1 MKKTT
6 KVSVMA
12 FKVMGIGEGFAIM
25 ESEFST
31 FKVYFEHD
39 QVLKGTSKKVY
50 VNITGAMI
58 MIESNIDMHIKQS
71 ELTGFM
77 IESFCDA
84 LIKELTA

>member
-1 MKKTT
+1 
-6 KVSVMA
+6 MA
-12 FKVMGIGEGFAIM
+12 FKVMSISDNFAII
-25 ESEFST
+25 ESDFST

-50 VNITGAMI
+50 VNITGAML

-84 LIKELTA
+84 LIQELTA

>member
-1 MKKTT
+1 
-6 KVSVMA
+6 MA
-12 FKVMGIGEGFAIM
+12 FKVMSIGDGFAII

-39 QVLKGTSKKVY
+39 VVLKGTSKKVH
-50 VNITGAMI
+50 VNITGVI
-58 MIESNIDMHIKQS
+58 LMIESELDGMHIKQS
-71 ELTGFM
+71 DLTGYM

>member
-1 MKKTT
+1 
-6 KVSVMA
+6 MA

-50 VNITGAMI
+50 VNITGAML

-84 LIKELTA
+84 LIQELTA

>member
-1 MKKTT
+1 
-6 KVSVMA
+6 MA
-12 FKVMGIGEGFAIM
+12 FKVMSICDGFAII

-39 QVLKGTSKKVY
+39 QVLKGTSKKIY
-50 VNITGAMI
+50 VNITGVMLV
-58 MIESNIDMHIKQS
+58 IESGVDMHIKQS
-71 ELTGFM
+71 DLTGFM

>member
-1 MKKTT
+1 
-6 KVSVMA
+6 MA
-12 FKVMGIGEGFAIM
+12 FKVMSLDEGFAIIK
-25 ESEFST
+25 SEFST

-39 QVLKGTSKKVY
+39 QVLKKGTSKKEY
-50 VNITGAMI
+50 VNITGVML

-71 ELTGFM
+71 DLTGFM

>member
-1 MKKTT
+1 
-6 KVSVMA
+6 MA

-50 VNITGAMI
+50 VNITGAML
-58 MIESNIDMHIKQS
+58 MVESNIDMHIKQR

>member
-1 MKKTT
+1 
-6 KVSVMA
+6 MA
-12 FKVMGIGEGFAIM
+12 FKVMGIGDGFAII

-50 VNITGAMI
+50 VNITGVML
-58 MIESNIDMHIKQS
+58 MIEANIDMRIKQS
-71 ELTGFM
+71 DLTGY
-77 IESFCDA
+77 IVESFCDA

>member
-1 MKKTT
+1 
-6 KVSVMA
+6 MA

-50 VNITGAMI
+50 VNITGAML

-77 IESFCDA
+77 IKSFCDA